1 MATVIRNHNHKTGI
15 LLKQGTKYSH
25 VILMSNKGIKV
36 SRICNQV
43 YSKEWVD
50 MVYDL
55 KVCAGQ
61 LLQSG
66 KKRFGITPAAE
77 AELLKLANLKKWVD
91 LDAGLEK

>member
-1 MATVIRNHNHKTGI
+1 MAIVIRNHNHKTGI
-15 LLKQGTKYSH
+15 MLKQGSKYAH

-36 SRICNQV
+36 SRICKQV
-43 YSKEWVD
+43 FDKEWKE

-55 KVCAGQ
+55 KLCAGQ

-77 AELLKLANLKKWVD
+77 AELLKIAKIKKWVD
-91 LDAGLEK
+91 LDAGLDN